1 MKVGAPLQPVNGRDL
16 DAMEREQLLALI
28 TVLTDTIN
36 ELVVE
41 RDAAR
46 LLNELCHY

>member
-1 MKVGAPLQPVNGRDL
+1 MMIGVPLQAVTTKDL
-16 DAMEREQLLALI
+16 EAMQREQLLALVV
-28 TVLTDTIN
+28 VLTKTIN